1 MKKLALALAAA
12 ACLSAPVQAVAQSK
26 PAPAIESKSAKA
38 EGWTSGKILA
48 VAGGAVVGILAA
60 DIIVPG
66 IMMKNAIGLIGG
78 AVLGYYWYTN
88 ELPQPM
94 SHRVSDADGSAKVVM
109 TNM

>member
-1 MKKLALALAAA
+1 
-12 ACLSAPVQAVAQSK
+12 
-26 PAPAIESKSAKA
+26 
-38 EGWTSGKILA
+38 
-48 VAGGAVVGILAA
+48 
-60 DIIVPG
+60 
-66 IMMKNAIGLIGG
+66 MMKNAIGLIGG

>member
-48 VAGGAVVGILAA
+48 VAGGATDLQVGNLAHC
-60 DIIVPG
+60 DRKIR
-66 IMMKNAIGLIGG
+66 NAIRKREPR
-78 AVLGYYWYTN
+78 LGTIK
-88 ELPQPM
+88 
-94 SHRVSDADGSAKVVM
+94 DGFVATASVYSAM
-109 TNM
+109 IDF

>member
-26 PAPAIESKSAKA
+26 PSPAIESKSAKA